1 MKNQSRDFAT
11 MSEDERRKYALENP
25 TDAEATEL
33 SFDNPRDS
41 DRMGRG
47 YQSSEEERADPEK
60 RDGTATQLDD
70 ERHDRNVKG
79 RAERQPDGDPQSS

>member
-11 MSEDERRKYALENP
+11 MSEDERRRFALENP

-33 SFDNPRDS
+33 DFDDPRDA

-47 YQSSEEERADPEK
+47 YQNRDEEHPDPE
-60 RDGTATQLDD
+60 RREGN
-70 ERHDRNVKG
+70 R
-79 RAERQPDGDPQSS
+79 RASDGDSDRDDG